1 MTVHIQNPV
10 QVDLRDDQL
19 QALDVLVQ
27 ETGTS
32 LADLIR
38 RGVDT
43 LIRDLPPTDHDH
55 TNADDASLEE
65 EDSIGQMIDMIDSGV
80 SDLSINHDRYLVE
93 LLEQE
98 SRAWQPKSSQIPVPG
113 SL

>member
-1 MTVHIQNPV
+1 MIAPIQNPV
-10 QVDLRDDQL
+10 QVDLREDQL
-19 QALDVLVQ
+19 QVLDALVQ

-32 LADLIR
+32 LTDLIR

-43 LIRDLPPTDHDH
+43 LIRELPATDRTYVD
-55 TNADDASLEE
+55 TDDPIVDEA
-65 EDSIGQMIDMIDSGV
+65 DSIGQMIGMIDSGV

-98 SRAWQPKSSQIPVPG
+98 SRTWQPKSS
-113 SL
+113 

>member
-1 MTVHIQNPV
+1 MIAPIQNPV
-10 QVDLRDDQL
+10 QVDLREDQL
-19 QALDVLVQ
+19 QVLDALVQ

-32 LADLIR
+32 LTDLIR

-43 LIRDLPPTDHDH
+43 LIRELPATDRTDVDTDDPTVDE
-55 TNADDASLEE
+55 A
-65 EDSIGQMIDMIDSGV
+65 DSIGQMIGMIDSGV

-98 SRAWQPKSSQIPVPG
+98 SRTWQPKSS
-113 SL
+113 